1 MPESVPE
8 IFVALIGYFEANSDL
23 LKTETIFRK
32 NSTQNKLDIIDVHL
46 SHANYH
52 YLETIKDDPFQVA
65 NHIKRVLREMAEPLC
80 TYKLYPQF
88 KDVN

>member
-8 IFVALIGYFEANSDL
+8 IFVALIGYFEANPEL

-32 NSTQNKLDIIDVHL
+32 NSTQNKLDMIDVHL

-52 YLETIKDDPFQVA
+52 FL
-65 NHIKRVLREMAEPLC
+65 
-80 TYKLYPQF
+80 
-88 KDVN
+88 